1 MPNPH
6 LSILVVDD
14 AKFSSVMIGRALSKA
29 GYQDIRF
36 ASSAAD
42 ALAQHAQ
49 RPAHVL
55 LADWL
60 MPEMDG
66 LELTG
71 QIRQRDAL
79 SGHYS
84 YVILL
89 TGDRKS
95 VV

>member
-42 ALAQHAQ
+42 ALTQQ
-49 RPAHVL
+49 TRDHVVK
-55 LADWL
+55 
-60 MPEMDG
+60 G
-66 LELTG
+66 LYQLT
-71 QIRQRDAL
+71 QCKV
-79 SGHYS
+79 YW
-84 YVILL
+84 
-89 TGDRKS
+89 
-95 VV
+95 